1 MGWGDDVEMG
11 GPKEMRPGV
20 GDVYKFD
27 AEARDPLRILWV

>member
-1 MGWGDDVEMG
+1 MGETNVETR
-11 GPKEMRPGV
+11 GPMEMRPGV